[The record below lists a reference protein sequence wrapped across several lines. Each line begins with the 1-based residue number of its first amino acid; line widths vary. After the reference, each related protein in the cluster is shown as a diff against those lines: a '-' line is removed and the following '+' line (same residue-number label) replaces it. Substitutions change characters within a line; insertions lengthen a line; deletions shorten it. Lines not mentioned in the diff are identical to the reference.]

1 MKKELQNAEAIAIIG
16 GADGPT
22 SIFTAGGKRN
32 LKVRIK
38 NYLYKNKRKKNE
50 KEIVANAHTLEE
62 MLQYAENTYSA
73 KVSDYKVNAMP
84 SISRVYEI
92 KEGEDSLYIEI
103 DDTAGIFGIS
113 FSGSKK
119 TTKVFQKISKDLYS
133 YYGVSEKDIKEKTER
148 YLSLLCVLSS

>member
-1 MKKELQNAEAIAIIG
+1 MNNQRHNAEAIAIIG

-38 NYLYKNKRKKNE
+38 NYLYKNKRKK
-50 KEIVANAHTLEE
+50 IVANTHTLEE
-62 MLQYAENTYSA
+62 VLQYAENTYSA
-73 KVSDYKVNAMP
+73 KESDYKVNAMP
-84 SISRVYEI
+84 NISRVYEI

-103 DDTAGIFGIS
+103 DDTAGTFGIS

-119 TTKVFQKISKDLYS
+119 TTKVFQRITKDLYS
-133 YYGVSEKDIKEKTER
+133 YYGVSEKDIEEKTER

>member
-1 MKKELQNAEAIAIIG
+1 MKKKLQNAEAIAIIG

-38 NYLYKNKRKKNE
+38 NYLYKNKRKKIE
-50 KEIVANAHTLEE
+50 KKIVANTHTLEE

-92 KEGEDSLYIEI
+92 KEGEGLLYIEI
-103 DDTAGIFGIS
+103 DDTAGTFGIS

-119 TTKVFQKISKDLYS
+119 TVKRFQAITKDLYT
-133 YYGVSEKDIKEKTER
+133 YYGVSEKDISEKSER
-148 YLSLLCVLSS
+148 YLSLLGVLIS